1 MYFFINCLSETH
13 LNQCVSGPV
22 CTDRRLGGR
31 TAVTAVNLLPHPPP
45 PSLIAPTPVVKQ

>member
-22 CTDRRLGGR
+22 CTDQRLGGR
-31 TAVTAVNLLPHPPP
+31 TAVTAVNLLPHPPLLLP
-45 PSLIAPTPVVKQ
+45 PHLW